1 MLTSLLDYELP
12 EAAIAQ
18 RPLSD
23 RDAARL
29 LVVARDG
36 VRDARFRDWAEL
48 VPEGSLVVFNDT
60 RVLRA
65 RILGT
70 RPETGGRVEL
80 LLTTRIESASHEDEV
95 WLALGRAN
103 RPLRPGARVVAGAL
117 HCEVLSSDDAGTL
130 RVRVTA
136 NGGVATALETHGHVP
151 LPPYVRRPDDA
162 ADAERYQ
169 TVFAKHAGS
178 VAAPTAGLHATE
190 ATLGRLRARG
200 VATAF
205 TTLHVGVG
213 TFRPVST
220 DDLDDHVMHEEHFSV
235 SPELAHAVDAARRRG
250 GAVVAVGTTVVR
262 SLESARDPKDPR
274 RVRPATGT
282 TRLLIQ
288 PGYAFGPVDA
298 LLTNFHMPKSTLLA
312 LVAAFAGRDRML
324 AAYRS
329 ALELGYRFLSYGDAM
344 WVPERLA

>member
-1 MLTSLLDYELP
+1 VQTSLLDYELP
-12 EAAIAQ
+12 ETAIAQ
-18 RPLSD
+18 RPLAD

-29 LVVARDG
+29 LVVEREG

-48 VPEGSLVVFNDT
+48 VPQGSLVVFNDT

-65 RILGT
+65 RVLGT

-80 LLTTRIESASHEDEV
+80 LLTTRVERASADDEI

-103 RPLRPGARVVAGAL
+103 RPLRPGSRVTSGAL
-117 HCEVLSSDDAGTL
+117 SCEVLGADGEGTL

-136 NGGVATALETHGHVP
+136 RGGVEAALEAHGHVP
-151 LPPYVRRPDDA
+151 LPPYVRRPDEDL
-162 ADAERYQ
+162 DTERYQ

-190 ATLGRLRARG
+190 ATLARLRARG

-205 TTLHVGVG
+205 ATLHVGVG
-213 TFRPVST
+213 TFRPVSA
-220 DDLDDHVMHEEHFSV
+220 DDLDDHAMHEEHFSV
-235 SPELAHAVDAARRRG
+235 SLELERAVGEVRERG

-274 RVRPATGT
+274 RVRATTGW
-282 TRLLIQ
+282 TRLLVQ
-288 PGYAFGPVDA
+288 PGYRFGPVDA

-312 LVAAFAGRDRML
+312 LVAAFTGRERML
-324 AAYRS
+324 EAYRS
-329 ALELGYRFLSYGDAM
+329 ALALGYRFLSYGDAM
-344 WVPERLA
+344 WIPECLS